1 MVKDLAETEG
11 TAFKPWNQGSAM
23 PCASK
28 ALSPATVKNNQQ
40 LLFQLDIMHNL
51 LFGVCKPQ
59 LISGMYL
66 EILSIPCLVTQIAE
80 VGSQLLFHKN
90 KIIASE
96 AEIMLQFY
104 QCICILIIFFTFIS
118 CELNFISFDYTMLNK
133 N

>member
-11 TAFKPWNQGSAM
+11 TAFKPWNQESAM
-23 PCASK
+23 TCASK

-40 LLFQLDIMHNL
+40 LLFQLYIMHNL
-51 LFGVCKPQ
+51 LFGMCKPQ

-96 AEIMLQFY
+96 TEIMLQFY
-104 QCICILIIFFTFIS
+104 QCICVLINFFHFYQ
-118 CELNFISFDYTMLNK
+118 L
-133 N
+133 